1 MIRSVFNQMTS
12 TQFRNAFYSYSPIP
26 LRDDVLG
33 PVMGLKESDHSCG
46 GILEVFSRDS
56 LCDVQA
62 LEEQRYLDVNSFYL
76 RGKHAEP
83 RALGLEDSGRKQE
96 AIERIVNKPF
106 AHLLASLPLAWRGIW
121 AMRPENWF
129 DVSLNFFSF
138 MALFLSPLMY
148 LLERR
153 KAWMIISIVPIS
165 YFLLYSLLSHF
176 IPSYSEPLIPVS
188 FICLMMFVV
197 DAASRFISPLAVKLR
212 D

>member
-1 MIRSVFNQMTS
+1 
-12 TQFRNAFYSYSPIP
+12 
-26 LRDDVLG
+26 
-33 PVMGLKESDHSCG
+33 
-46 GILEVFSRDS
+46 
-56 LCDVQA
+56 
-62 LEEQRYLDVNSFYL
+62 
-76 RGKHAEP
+76 
-83 RALGLEDSGRKQE
+83 
-96 AIERIVNKPF
+96 
-106 AHLLASLPLAWRGIW
+106 
-121 AMRPENWF
+121 
-129 DVSLNFFSF
+129 